1 MDFLGAESMIRLASF
16 GGVLAAMALWEILT
30 PRRHPTT
37 SRTVRWLNN
46 LALVGLDTVVV
57 RILIPLGAVGLALV
71 VQENGWGVLNQFALP
86 AWLPVVI
93 GFLALDLVI
102 YLQHVLFHAVPAL
115 WRLHMVHHA
124 DLDFDTT
131 TGLRFHPIEIIL
143 SMVIKMGAVL
153 LLGVP
158 ALGVLVFEV
167 MLNATSLFN
176 HGNVRLPARLD
187 ALLRWFVV
195 TPDMHRVHHSTDP
208 RETNSNF
215 GFNLPWWDYL
225 LGTYWPQPRAGH
237 DGMEIGLE
245 QYRDRRV
252 QWLHWMLLLPFVGRT
267 GDYAVNRPATIRL
280 ERPRQPEATVAPD
293 RQRVGA
299 A

>member
-1 MDFLGAESMIRLASF
+1 
-16 GGVLAAMALWEILT
+16 
-30 PRRHPTT
+30 
-37 SRTVRWLNN
+37 
-46 LALVGLDTVVV
+46 
-57 RILIPLGAVGLALV
+57 
-71 VQENGWGVLNQFALP
+71 VLNQLALP
-86 AWLPVVI
+86 AGLTVVL
-93 GFLALDLVI
+93 GFVALDLII

-131 TGLRFHPIEIIL
+131 TGLRFHPVEIVL
-143 SMVIKMGAVL
+143 SMGIKMGAVL

-158 ALGVLVFEV
+158 ALGVLLFEIV
-167 MLNATSLFN
+167 LSATSLFN

-187 ALLRWFVV
+187 AVLRWIVV

-225 LGTYWPQPRAGH
+225 LGTYWAQPRAGH
-237 DGMEIGLE
+237 DQMEIGLE
-245 QYRDRRV
+245 QYRDGRV
-252 QWLHWMLLLPFVGRT
+252 RWLHWMLLLPFVGRT
-267 GDYAVNRPATIRL
+267 GDYAVNRPATIPL
-280 ERPRQPEATVAPD
+280 ERPTPPADAVREREHA
-293 RQRVGA
+293 GA